1 MKKIA
6 VLLLLVNLLLFSSCL
21 TFTSVEKQEQVT
33 DIPIAMN
40 YIKDFFSQ
48 PVIFQGGAQG
58 VNTILLKMDIDS
70 IRPIP
75 IDDLKNL
82 KISSSGQYLLTDEYN
97 KRYVFMGEFTD
108 IWTNTNFT
116 GYFSIQE
123 YDDDDYDKQH
133 PFPQDMSVKRKVE
146 LFLDNHLYGSWT
158 TNPKP
163 QDMEDVYY
171 FTTEDNTSSSL
182 KILAYRIYIRKDDSR
197 MFWFTVR
204 NTSEKTIIGFK
215 GSFIL
220 LNKFNE
226 SISKY
231 TYTVSSDSENLAP
244 KRFAT
249 DVGGWEEFLANDG
262 KKIIPKITKVYFDDG
277 TIETPVD

>member
-58 VNTILLKMDIDS
+58 VNTILLKMDTDS

-82 KISSSGQYLLTDEYN
+82 KTSSSGQYLLTE
-97 KRYVFMGEFTD
+97 
-108 IWTNTNFT
+108 
-116 GYFSIQE
+116 
-123 YDDDDYDKQH
+123 QH
-133 PFPQDMSVKRKVE
+133 PFPQDISVKRKVE

-171 FTTEDNTSSSL
+171 FTTDDNTSSSL
-182 KILAYRIYIRKDDSR
+182 KILAYRIYIRKDDSKK
-197 MFWFTVR
+197 FWFTVR

-226 SISKY
+226 PISKY